1 MRSYSHAL
9 LAGAVLAI
17 GGCQSQRAPE
27 FVLNSQTKALIPAA
41 QDAVREQLQ
50 STFGTP
56 VKLTIWETLPV
67 DFGKFEGRAS
77 LNADGNPI
85 VKLAAASSN
94 ATARRLKEIKGSAVK
109 ATGIDGVAVVAS
121 YEPDTGK
128 LVASDGSN
136 QVVTLKPEA
145 EVSVLGDGLQF
156 GRDLY
161 LRHCM
166 HCHGVSGD
174 GDGPTAKYFAVRPRD
189 YRKGT
194 LKFTSTKPT
203 VRASRDDIKRL
214 IKMGVPGT
222 YMPSFMLL
230 PDDEVVALVEYVRWL
245 AMRGELE
252 GKLVVELGNDFSSEA
267 AKGKEAGSIGKEF
280 EQFRKEQLPVKVNE
294 AGAELTED
302 WNNADDEGNI
312 VIPAGARIGSDAES
326 IERGKKLFLSDKVK
340 CFSCHGETG
349 RGNGVSTNDFNDLP
363 GKPGEKSKVPG
374 LFDIWGNVVKPRDL
388 TTGIYRG
395 GRRPLDIYRRIS
407 AGIKG
412 TPMQAFGGSLKDE
425 EIWDITNYVMS
436 LPFQTKH
443 TPAKQH

>member
-1 MRSYSHAL
+1 MKSYSHAL
-9 LAGAVLAI
+9 LIGAAFVT

-27 FVLNSQTKALIPAA
+27 FALNSQTKNLIPAA
-41 QDAVREQLQ
+41 QDAVRSELQ
-50 STFGTP
+50 ATFGTP
-56 VKLTIWETLPV
+56 VNLTIWESLPV
-67 DFGKFEGRAS
+67 DFGKFEGKIAGF
-77 LNADGNPI
+77 NDGKAI
-85 VKLAAASSN
+85 VKLTAASPN
-94 ATARRLKEIKGSAVK
+94 ATSRRLAELKGSAVK
-109 ATGIDGVAVVAS
+109 AKGADSGLMVGAYVPTTGELTTIGKGEGGL
-121 YEPDTGK
+121 EPDTD
-128 LVASDGSN
+128 L
-136 QVVTLKPEA
+136 T
-145 EVSVLGDGLQF
+145 VLGDGLQF

-174 GDGPTAKYFAVRPRD
+174 GDGPTAKYFAVKPRD

-203 VRASRDDIKRL
+203 IRPSREDVKRI

-230 PDDEVVALVEYVRWL
+230 PDDEVIAIGEYVRWL

-252 GKLVVELGNDFSSEA
+252 NKLAVELGNDFSTSA
-267 AKGKEAGSIGKEF
+267 AKEKGNAIKQEF
-280 EQFRKEQLPVKVNE
+280 ESFREKQLPTKVTE

-312 VIPAGARIGSDAES
+312 VIPGVARVPSDADS

-340 CFSCHGETG
+340 CFSCHGEAG
-349 RGNGVSTNDFNDLP
+349 RGNGVSTEEFNDVP
-363 GKPGEKSKVPG
+363 GKPGEKSQIPG

-395 GRRPLDIYRRIS
+395 GRRPLDIYRRIA

-425 EIWDITNYVMS
+425 EIWDITNYVLT
-436 LPFQTKH
+436 LPYQTRQA
-443 TPAKQH
+443 PAKH

>member
-9 LAGAVLAI
+9 LVVAVLMA

-27 FVLNSQTKALIPAA
+27 FVLNSQTKALVPAA
-41 QDAVREQLQ
+41 QDAVRNELQ
-50 STFGTP
+50 SAFGTP
-56 VKLTIWETLPV
+56 TKLTVWESLPV
-67 DFGKFEGRAS
+67 DFGKFEGKVTSVSDGRAF
-77 LNADGNPI
+77 
-85 VKLAAASSN
+85 VKLAVASPNAA
-94 ATARRLKEIKGSAVK
+94 ARRLPEMKGAAVKIKGADS
-109 ATGIDGVAVVAS
+109 GLVVAS
-121 YEPDTGK
+121 YNAETGA
-128 LVASDGSN
+128 LGTTGSDAA
-136 QVVTLKPEA
+136 VLTA
-145 EVSVLGDGLQF
+145 DADVSVIGDGLQF

-194 LKFTSTKPT
+194 FKFTSTKPT
-203 VRASRDDIKRL
+203 IRPSRDDIKRI
-214 IKMGVPGT
+214 IKLGVPGT

-230 PDDEVVALVEYVRWL
+230 PDDEVIAIGEYVRWL

-252 GKLVVELGNDFSSEA
+252 NKLDVELGNDYSPDA
-267 AKGKEAGSIGKEF
+267 AKDRQLKEVKQEIESKLSGKVTEF
-280 EQFRKEQLPVKVNE
+280 
-294 AGAELTED
+294 GTELTED
-302 WNNADDEGNI
+302 WNNAEDEGN
-312 VIPAGARIGSDAES
+312 VVTPVTARVPSDADS
-326 IERGKKLFLSDKVK
+326 IERGRKLFISDKVK

-349 RGNGVSTNDFNDLP
+349 RGNGVSTEDFNDIP
-363 GKPGEKSKVPG
+363 GGKPGEKSKVAG

-395 GRRPLDIYRRIS
+395 GRRPVDIYRRIA

-425 EIWDITNYVMS
+425 EIWDITNYVFS
-436 LPFQTKH
+436 LPYQNKPAAKH
-443 TPAKQH
+443 H